1 MAVWAHCGC
10 AAKVNEQP
18 TGPVWTVSHPRSDP
32 HSTAPMVLQR
42 FTIATIGEV
51 KTTMATKSKEQGGT
65 ATAEPPG
72 GKNGFS
78 LISNEKLINLYATMV
93 KCRMLEERARVL
105 FKQSKFT
112 GNYYAAVG
120 QEAAAVG
127 VALDLLPADTIGP
140 SHRDFITNFIKGAP
154 LEKMF
159 CQLYAR
165 AASPDKGRSSPAHMG
180 YAPLNVITPSSTI
193 AAQLNIAAGVAL
205 ANKIKK
211 NGNIAVAFS
220 GDGSTSLGFWHE
232 ALNFAGVHDLPIVFV
247 CQNNL
252 WAESVS
258 LKMQTKVEDIS
269 VKAQAY
275 GFPGITVDGN
285 DVVAVYRVA
294 HEAISRARQG
304 RGPTLIECK
313 TYRWYGHSEID
324 PAKYR
329 DPEEVERWKA
339 NDPILNMEKYL
350 TGKGLYRD
358 ELKQEIADGFNKEL
372 DAAIEVA
379 EKSPYPEG
387 IEALDHVYSFSI
399 RDRALYPKTWT
410 PQY

>member
-1 MAVWAHCGC
+1 MAGKDKPEGSSAL
-10 AAKVNEQP
+10 AE
-18 TGPVWTVSHPRSDP
+18 
-32 HSTAPMVLQR
+32 AP
-42 FTIATIGEV
+42 A
-51 KTTMATKSKEQGGT
+51 SKGS
-65 ATAEPPG
+65 
-72 GKNGFS
+72 FS
-78 LISNEKLINLYATMV
+78 LISNEKLIQLYETMV

-120 QEAAAVG
+120 QEASVVG
-127 VALDLLPADTIGP
+127 VAMDLEPEDTIGP

-165 AASPDKGRSSPAHMG
+165 ATSPDKGRSSPAHMG

-193 AAQLNIAAGVAL
+193 AAQLNIATGVAL
-205 ANKIKK
+205 ANKMKK
-211 NGNIAVAFS
+211 NGKIAVAFS

-232 ALNFAGVHDLPIVFV
+232 ALNFAGVQNLPILFI
-247 CQNNL
+247 CENNL
-252 WAESVS
+252 WAESVN
-258 LKMQTKVEDIS
+258 LKFQTKVEDIS

-275 GFPGITVDGN
+275 GIPGITVDGN

-294 HEAISRARQG
+294 HESIARARQG

-329 DPEEVERWKA
+329 DPAEVEKWKA

-350 TGKGLYRD
+350 TRKGLFTAD
-358 ELKQEIADGFNKEL
+358 LKRKVVESFNKEL
-372 DAAIEVA
+372 DAAIEIA

-399 RDRALYPKTWT
+399 RERALNPKTWT
-410 PQY
+410 PKY